1 MRDHSNSIYSAH
13 IHRDSPRLDRQALD
27 HGSVPPRLPIPLLL
41 SLSLD
46 DSHTQLPA
54 QHGSIATK
62 GEVNLQGVGEQLVH
76 LGKLG
81 GDAEVNCPVA
91 NLNNEP
97 TDDIGVDLE
106 RC

>member
-1 MRDHSNSIYSAH
+1 MTEKW
-13 IHRDSPRLDRQALD
+13 RLFGSCTQESSGLD
-27 HGSVPPRLPIPLLL
+27 FGPDCGAVPPSPLARA
-41 SLSLD
+41 
-46 DSHTQLPA
+46 QLPA
-54 QHGSIATK
+54 QHSSIATK
-62 GEVNLQGVGEQLVH
+62 GEVNLQSVSEELVH